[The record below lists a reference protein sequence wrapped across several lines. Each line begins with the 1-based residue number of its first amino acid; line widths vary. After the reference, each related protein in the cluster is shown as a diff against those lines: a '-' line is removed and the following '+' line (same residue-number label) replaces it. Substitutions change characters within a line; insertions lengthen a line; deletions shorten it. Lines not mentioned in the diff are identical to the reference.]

1 MANNKNLTTATTQ
14 AQATTPAPAP
24 GMIPGT
30 TTEDIAKSRAQLF
43 DLYPEVGNL
52 YNKIC
57 TNPSTT
63 LSTTWF
69 TKDTATLIGKFVVLM
84 KRLEITELF
93 PNFDALEKVAS
104 ITDAGTISEELLRA
118 LESLCK
124 RSMKIK
130 SAASDEILQMKGYRD
145 MAIFLRNVKLWDEVG
160 SDSSIITKGLRF
172 FNVDIKT
179 LRDCIDMERL
189 LDELD
194 IQ

>member
-1 MANNKNLTTATTQ
+1 MANNKNLTAAATQ
-14 AQATTPAPAP
+14 AQATTPAP

-30 TTEDIAKSRAQLF
+30 TTEDITKSRAQLF

-57 TNPSTT
+57 SNPSTT

-93 PNFDALEKVAS
+93 PNFDSLEKVAS
-104 ITDAGTISEELLRA
+104 ITDGGTISEELLRA

-124 RSMKIK
+124 KSMKIK
-130 SAASDEILQMKGYRD
+130 SVAASDEILQMKGYRD

-160 SDSSIITKGLRF
+160 CDSSIITKGLRF

>member
-1 MANNKNLTTATTQ
+1 MANNKNLTTAATQ
-14 AQATTPAPAP
+14 AQATTPAP

-30 TTEDIAKSRAQLF
+30 TTADIEKSRAQLF

-57 TNPSTT
+57 TNPNTT
-63 LSTTWF
+63 LNTSWF
-69 TKDTATLIGKFVVLM
+69 TKESATLIGKFVVLM

-93 PNFDALEKVAS
+93 PNFDSLEKVAS
-104 ITDAGTISEELLRA
+104 ITDGGTISEELLRA

-124 RSMKIK
+124 KSMKIK
-130 SAASDEILQMKGYRD
+130 SVSSDEILEMKGYRD
-145 MAIFLRNVKLWDEVG
+145 MAIFLRNIKLWDEVG
-160 SDSSIITKGLRF
+160 CESSIITKGLRLF
-172 FNVDIKT
+172 GVDIKT
-179 LRDCIDMERL
+179 LRDCIDMEKL

>member
-1 MANNKNLTTATTQ
+1 MANNKNTTS
-14 AQATTPAPAP
+14 QATSQAIDTLPAGALL
-24 GMIPGT
+24 GT
-30 TTEDIAKSRAQLF
+30 TTDDVAKSRAQLF

-57 TNPSTT
+57 SNPNTT
-63 LSTTWF
+63 LNTTWF
-69 TKDTATLIGKFVVLM
+69 SKESATLIGKFVVLM
-84 KRLEITELF
+84 KKLEITELF

-104 ITDAGTISEELLRA
+104 ITDGGTISEELLRA

-124 RSMKIK
+124 KSMKIN
-130 SAASDEILQMKGYRD
+130 AASDEILQMKGYRD
-145 MAIFLRNVKLWDEVG
+145 MAIYLRNVKLWDEVG
-160 SDSSIITKGLRF
+160 CESSIITKGLRF
-172 FNVDIKT
+172 FKIDIKT